1 MATYEATRYSITG
14 ANIITNTI
22 PAPSVVDGTVSN
34 ANFERINTVSSNVQ
48 TQIDAKVATTGAT
61 ITGDFDFEDDAK
73 ARFGDGNDLE
83 IYHDGSNSYIKN
95 STGYIK
101 FLEDNYAFNNNAD
114 SATFLS
120 ISSSGLTGV
129 GTGLTALNATNLGS
143 GTLPDARFPAT
154 LPAASGANLTSLPA
168 ANLSGTA
175 AAINGSNIT
184 SLNGTNIA
192 SGTVADA
199 RISTLTSIKLTGA
212 LPAIDGSALTGIS
225 AVPSSGTEIGAIREL
240 AFYTASSVS
249 PTTTSLAV
257 GSEVTPNTYS
267 SGNQYLTDTPDNATA
282 FTSGGALGQ
291 TWRGFYSNN
300 GGSGGFAITGKSR
313 SSLTGTWR
321 ILQPLGW
328 ISGSTGGPSGY
339 DWASSV
345 GGLAMRVS

>member
-14 ANIITNTI
+14 ANILGDTI
-22 PAPSVVDGTVSN
+22 PAPSIVDGTVSN

-48 TQIDAKVATTGAT
+48 TQLNAKVATTGAT

-101 FLEDNYAFNNNAD
+101 FLEDNYQFNNNAD

-143 GTLPDARFPAT
+143 GTVPDARFPAT

-168 ANLSGTA
+168 ANLTGTA

-199 RISTLTSIKLTGA
+199 RISTLTSSKLTGA
-212 LPAIDGSALTGIS
+212 LPAIDGSALTGVDIAPTS
-225 AVPSSGTEIGAIREL
+225 TTAIGALSEI
-240 AFYTASSVS
+240 AIYGSASSVD
-249 PTTTSLAV
+249 TRTIAV
-257 GSEVTPNTYS
+257 GSEITPSTWSGTGSYLSSTLENTTCS
-267 SGNQYLTDTPDNATA
+267 NANYQSPA
-282 FTSGGALGQ
+282 A
-291 TWRGFYSNN
+291 RGFCSASTQN
-300 GGSGGFAITGKSR
+300 ITGKVR
-313 SSLTGTWR
+313 STLTGTWR
-321 ILQPLGW
+321 IIIPPYYN
-328 ISGSTGGPSGY
+328 SGTTGGGSGHS
-339 DWASSV
+339 WASSF
-345 GGLAMRVS
+345 GGLAQRVS